1 MSNTN
6 FFIFVVR
13 WNCNWQFLG
22 SIESQW
28 NVNFHSSSI
37 EKEQKHI
44 PISFD
49 SCVVPPN
56 AEFPF
61 SMNNFL
67 YSASAVT
74 CHILSYNNRQQSNSN
89 RQTYSHIWSQYTL
102 IIMRISKSIEQILIE
117 QQELQSTPH
126 ELSSKTTHTQHCTA
140 QTQSNKQSS
149 WTLNCPAEAA
159 YQLPIANGWSSKN
172 HQFVINSI
180 PIYGN
185 MSIRRISIKIV
196 DIIPSVIVSNS
207 NN

>member
-126 ELSSKTTHTQHCTA
+126 ELSSKTTQHCTA
-140 QTQSNKQSS
+140 QHRHNQINNHHEHLTVQLKQPI
-149 WTLNCPAEAA
+149 NCQLQMDGRPKIINLWSIQ
-159 YQLPIANGWSSKN
+159 YQYMGIC
-172 HQFVINSI
+172 Q
-180 PIYGN
+180 
-185 MSIRRISIKIV
+185 
-196 DIIPSVIVSNS
+196 
-207 NN
+207 